1 MVVEKIISFLI
12 NHLPLAILLYFLIE
26 FFLSDFLIHFT
37 ISFTFLSHEHL
48 DSLAQTDFI
57 SSLSPIFYP
66 LLIYHATKPQLD
78 HSVFLLLKSHYEPI
92 NSLNSRY

>member
-1 MVVEKIISFLI
+1 MVVEKMISFLI
-12 NHLPLAILLYFLIE
+12 NHLALAILLYFLIE

-37 ISFTFLSHEHL
+37 TSFPFLSHEHL